1 VREGKAS
8 FNGIF
13 RALDRNC
20 GPAGRQLFY
29 LNQDGP
35 TFEIKKHMNKL
46 SNSNP
51 RAGKI
56 FAGVILLAVG
66 VVMLLQKSGYHFP
79 LWFITWEMILIAV
92 GLFIGFRSNFR
103 HPAWFIMVTIGALF
117 LAEDYIHEFHARPY
131 LWPILIIFLGLW
143 MIFGRQRSRSHPSH
157 YNSFNPGPETA
168 LPPPDY
174 SYQPARDYN
183 QPAGDYTSGGTP
195 EPALAD
201 NPVSSLDY
209 LDVTAVLGGS
219 KKIIVSKNFQG
230 GEILTFMGGTEI
242 NLVQADIQGRAVIDV
257 TQVMGGIKLVVPANW
272 TVISEMAVIMGGIDD
287 KRLLHAPAPDKILVI
302 KGTSLMGGMEINSY

>member
-1 VREGKAS
+1 
-8 FNGIF
+8 
-13 RALDRNC
+13 
-20 GPAGRQLFY
+20 
-29 LNQDGP
+29 
-35 TFEIKKHMNKL
+35 MNKL

-66 VVMLLQKSGYHFP
+66 VVMLLQKAGYDFP

-103 HPAWFIMVTIGALF
+103 HPAWFIMVTIGVLF
-117 LAEDYIHEFHARPY
+117 LIEDYYPKFHARPY
-131 LWPILIIFLGLW
+131 LWPTLIILLGLW
-143 MIFGRQRSRSHPSH
+143 MIFGRQRSRARQPF
-157 YNSFNPGPETA
+157 YNSFNPGPETV
-168 LPPPDY
+168 LPTQDY
-174 SYQPARDYN
+174 AS
-183 QPAGDYTSGGTP
+183 QPAGEVYTGYAP
-195 EPALAD
+195 EPELA
-201 NPVSSLDY
+201 NNVVSSLDY
-209 LDVTAVLGGS
+209 LDVTAVMGGS

-242 NLVQADIQGRAVIDV
+242 NLVQADIQGRAVLDV

-287 KRLLHAPAPDKILVI
+287 KRMVQAPSPDKILVI
-302 KGTSLMGGMEINSY
+302 KGTSLMGGLEINSY